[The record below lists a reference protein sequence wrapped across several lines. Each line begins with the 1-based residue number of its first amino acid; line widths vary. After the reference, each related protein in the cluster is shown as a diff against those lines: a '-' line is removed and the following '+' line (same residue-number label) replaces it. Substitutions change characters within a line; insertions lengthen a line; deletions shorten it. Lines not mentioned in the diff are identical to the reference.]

1 MSRQSGKRSLAEHVW
16 RLMSDFSTAQFRL
29 KASTLQ
35 DLGLTPGHMRA
46 LLSLK
51 SGEARPM
58 GSCAH
63 DLGCDAS
70 TATWLIDRLEEKGL
84 VERRPSTTDRRVKAV
99 VLTPTGAETKA
110 RLQEHYYDP
119 PDELLDLERE
129 DLEKLRDALS
139 RLAGSEK
146 RQGESVKKA

>member
-1 MSRQSGKRSLAEHVW
+1 MSSQSGKRSLAGDVW
-16 RLMSDFSTAQFRL
+16 RLMSDFSTAQFRM
-29 KASTLQ
+29 KARSLQ

-51 SGEARPM
+51 PGEARPM

-99 VLTPTGAETKA
+99 VLTPSGAETKA

-119 PDELLDLERE
+119 PDELLDLGLE

-139 RLAGSEK
+139 GLATSEK
-146 RQGESVKKA
+146 RQEKSVQKA